1 MPRLRFYDWRTSRG
15 PSSVGL
21 LPGDYAGNAN
31 FVNSAQRRLLL
42 AKEAGD
48 EGWYGTWAEM
58 IFQVSRSGPYIT
70 TPRGVARIEAM
81 TICDQPVFVQN
92 QFYEYLDFGNGTLP
106 KQFRCQCNSILQTYQ
121 RNNAITFTD
130 MTPGSQIVV
139 YATNA
144 ADAGKR
150 VFIQGISTA
159 TQEPLTSLDGYQQ
172 GQGEFLNLKE
182 PPSFSFTPEALDKL
196 TGLQKDQ
203 TVGPVQF
210 FQMNPTTGAQTL
222 IHVMEPSEQ
231 VAGYTRYY
239 VDSLPSNCC
248 TGGGPP
254 STLQVKAIVK
264 LDLIP
269 VQADTDY
276 LLIQN
281 LEAVIEEAGAVRYS
295 SMDTQ
300 AAKQFEA
307 VQHKKAIRLLQ
318 GELVHYLGQQRPAIY
333 FAPFGSARLSRRK
346 IGTLI

>member
-1 MPRLRFYDWRTSRG
+1 MSRG

-21 LPGDYAGNAN
+21 LPGDLFNNAN
-31 FVNSAQRRLLL
+31 YVNSAQRRLLL

-48 EGWYGTWAEM
+48 EGWFGTWAEM
-58 IFQVSRSGPYIT
+58 IFQISRSNPYIT

-130 MTPGSQIVV
+130 MTPGSQIAV
-139 YATNA
+139 YATNS
-144 ADAGKR
+144 ADADKR
-150 VFIQGISTA
+150 VFIQGIGTV
-159 TQEPLTSLDGYQQ
+159 TQAPITSLDGYQPS
-172 GQGEFLNLKE
+172 QGEFLALLA
-182 PPSFSFTPEALDKL
+182 PPGFRVTAESLDKL
-196 TGLQKDQ
+196 TGIQKDQ
-203 TVGPVQF
+203 TIGQVQF
-210 FQMNPTTGAQTL
+210 FQVDSLGNQTL
-222 IHVMEPSEQ
+222 IHIMEPSET
-231 VAGYTRYY
+231 VAGYSRYY

-264 LDLIP
+264 LDLVP
-269 VQADTDY
+269 VQSDTDY

-281 LEAVIEEAGAVRYS
+281 LEAIIEEAGAVRYS
-295 SMDTQ
+295 PMDTQ

-307 VQHKKAIRLLQ
+307 IQHRKAVRLLQ
-318 GELVHYLGQQRPAIY
+318 GELVHYLGQKRPAIY